1 MASNTSNRN
10 YYILGALAILTIIA
24 FLLINYFS
32 GRNQSETMAPTVEN
46 LNEEILQLESS
57 LLELELVVQDQEMET
72 SDLRQLL
79 QEKYDQ
85 ITFMEQRIEELEQKG
100 QVDEATIARLRQRVE
115 TFRQTTQLYE
125 RYKIEINELVI
136 DNNRMARIID
146 TVVPNLQQAL
156 IDCQDGRGVDPGLL
170 QENISPTNEV
180 PTEEMVPV
188 LRADN
193 FVFTAQK
200 GRKETEF
207 TSTPTATGRVKS
219 KDLENLEVCF
229 DLIGNALVD
238 NFEDR
243 LFLRVENPDGEP
255 YRNREGKHGLITV
268 NGIEK
273 VYTTFGIANYRKN
286 QVQQL
291 CIPVMLEDGQ
301 NFVTGFQTVR
311 VYYQGKE
318 LGQVRFLIQ

>member
-10 YYILGALAILTIIA
+10 YVILAALAVLTIIA

-32 GRNQSETMAPTVEN
+32 GRNQNQTLAPTVEN

-57 LLELELVVQDQEMET
+57 LLELELVVQDNEMEA
-72 SDLRQLL
+72 SELKQLL

-85 ITFMEQRIEELEQKG
+85 ITFMEQRIEELEREG
-100 QVDEATIARLRQRVE
+100 QADNATIGQLRKRLE

-156 IDCQDGRGVDPGLL
+156 IDCQDGRGVDPALL
-170 QENISPTNEV
+170 EENLSSQTTEPA
-180 PTEEMVPV
+180 EEMVPI

-193 FVFTAQK
+193 FVFKAVK

-207 TSTPTATGRVKS
+207 SSTATTTGRVKS
-219 KDLENLEVCF
+219 KDLETLEVCF
-229 DLIGNALVD
+229 DLIGNSLVD

-243 LFLRVENPDGEP
+243 VYLRVENPDGEP
-255 YRNREGKHGLITV
+255 YRHREGKHGIITV

-273 VYTTFGIANYRKN
+273 VYTTFSIANYQRN
-286 QVQQL
+286 TPRHL
-291 CIPVMLEDGQ
+291 CLPVMLEDQVG
-301 NFVTGFQTVR
+301 FVTGFQTVR

-318 LGQVRFLIQ
+318 LGKVRFLIQ